1 MNSWVMRTM
10 LNSTDRKI
18 IEKQSN
24 GNTIKFGLTRLSI
37 KSGPKFLKNSELHI
51 WPVSNNLDLFH
62 HSSIVFLAP
71 FCMDFQ
77 I

>member
-24 GNTIKFGLTRLSI
+24 GNTIKFGLTRASPVRNKGAQDVLKTPNMKALQKLVLRTNFRIRWTQSYMAFF
-37 KSGPKFLKNSELHI
+37 KF
-51 WPVSNNLDLFH
+51 
-62 HSSIVFLAP
+62 
-71 FCMDFQ
+71 
-77 I
+77 